1 MMLSSYFEDL
11 TKAYQAELEDLR
23 SDSEGNDI
31 LNSRLKSKRSQF
43 ALMMPMIDSAP
54 EMVAVAFH
62 GGVSFPNPHA
72 MVMLSS
78 NEPEEF
84 PSWDEIA
91 DTVQFAP
98 WAEKLAEIALKESS
112 GENFLITTVCLEYLY
127 EKSNGN
133 YHGAYAHQAGIDES
147 DDSVDEVERDEER
160 DSDLET
166 EGADWLAEQGFDRH

>member
-1 MMLSSYFEDL
+1 MMLSAYFEDL

-31 LNSRLKSKRSQF
+31 LSTRLKAKRAQF
-43 ALMMPMIDSAP
+43 ALMMPMIDTAP
-54 EMVAVAFH
+54 EMVSVAFH
-62 GGVSFPNPHA
+62 GGVSFPHPHG
-72 MVMLSS
+72 MTMLST

-84 PSWDEIA
+84 PSWEEIA
-91 DTVQFAP
+91 KLVEFAP
-98 WAEKLAEIALKESS
+98 WAEKLAEIALKETG
-112 GENFLITTVCLEYLY
+112 GENFLITTVCLEYLH

-133 YHGAYAHQAGIDES
+133 YSGEYAHSSIDES

-160 DSDLET
+160 DQDLET

>member
-1 MMLSSYFEDL
+1 MMLSAYFEDL

-31 LNSRLKSKRSQF
+31 LKSRLKAKRAQF

-54 EMVAVAFH
+54 EMVSVAFH
-62 GGVSFPNPHA
+62 GGMSFPNPHA
-72 MVMLSS
+72 MVLLST

-84 PSWDEIA
+84 PAWEEIA
-91 DTVQFAP
+91 KVVEFSS
-98 WAEKLAEIALKESS
+98 WAEPLVEIALKESG

-133 YHGAYAHQAGIDES
+133 YHGEYAHQSGIDES

-160 DSDLET
+160 NTDLET

>member
-43 ALMMPMIDSAP
+43 ALMMPMIDTAP
-54 EMVAVAFH
+54 EMVSVAFH

-91 DTVQFAP
+91 DTVQFSP
-98 WAEKLAEIALKESS
+98 WAEKLAEIALKESG

-133 YHGAYAHQAGIDES
+133 YHGEYTNQAGIDES

-160 DSDLET
+160 DQDLET

>member
-11 TKAYQAELEDLR
+11 TKAYQSELEDLR

-31 LNSRLKSKRSQF
+31 LSSRLKAKRSHF
-43 ALMMPMIDSAP
+43 ALMMPMIDTAP

-62 GGVSFPNPHA
+62 GGISFPHSHA

-84 PSWDEIA
+84 PSWEEIA
-91 DTVQFAP
+91 KTVDFSP
-98 WAEKLAEIALKESS
+98 WAETLAEIALKETG
-112 GENFLITTVCLEYLY
+112 GENFLITTVCLEYLH
-127 EKSNGN
+127 EKSNDN
-133 YHGAYAHQAGIDES
+133 YHGEYTNQTGIDES
-147 DDSVDEVERDEER
+147 DENVDEVERDEER
-160 DSDLET
+160 DQDLDT